1 MGFLFALLLI
11 GVAILFG
18 IGDYC
23 SPDALVVVVAILIAG
38 GLASND

>member
-1 MGFLFALLLI
+1 MFLFVLLLM

-23 SPDALVVVVAILIAG
+23 SSDALLIAVAIIIAG